1 MRKSKAR
8 NLLFDLGNV
17 IIDLD
22 VDGAFEKLGKLFRK
36 DVDRKIIDKTLIE
49 YECGRITSETFI
61 NNLLD
66 QSRLHVQGAEIVDA
80 WNSMLVGIPV
90 YRLEMLR
97 MLMNE
102 YNVYLLSNTN
112 AIHLEWVHQHV
123 KKRHR
128 VDNFEK
134 EHFHQAYYSHLVGD
148 RKPLPSIFKHIIDDS
163 FMTPGL
169 TLYMDDIKENL
180 DVAKKLGFK
189 TYLVK
194 PGEEIAE
201 YLKVEG
207 YY

>member
-1 MRKSKAR
+1 MRKFKAR

-22 VDGAFEKLGKLFRK
+22 VEGAFEKLGRLFRK
-36 DVDRKIIDKTLIE
+36 DADKAIIDKVLIE
-49 YECGRITSETFI
+49 YECGRISTETFI
-61 NNLLD
+61 RELAH
-66 QSRLHVQGAEIVDA
+66 QSKNQVQSSDIIEA

-97 MLMNE
+97 MLRE
-102 YNVYLLSNTN
+102 DFNVYLLSNTN
-112 AIHLEWVHQHV
+112 ALHLDWVRQYV
-123 KKRHR
+123 KKTHQ
-128 VDNFEK
+128 VNDFEK

-163 FMTPGL
+163 FMTPAL

-201 YLKVEG
+201 YLKLEG